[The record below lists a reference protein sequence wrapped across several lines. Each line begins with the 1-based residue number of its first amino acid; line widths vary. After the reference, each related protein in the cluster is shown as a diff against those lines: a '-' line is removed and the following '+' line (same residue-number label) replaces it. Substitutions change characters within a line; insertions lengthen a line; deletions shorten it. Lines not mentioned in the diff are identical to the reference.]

1 MTSSRTYPSRPFLAA
16 SVAVLRDDRVM
27 LAARGRP
34 PLDRIFSLPGGL
46 VETGETIAD
55 AAIRE
60 LREETG
66 VEADLIG
73 FIAPIEYFDWD
84 ETGRVRHHFVIC
96 PHAARWRSGDGVT
109 GEEASAI
116 RWLLEDDIETVPTTP
131 GLLPILRAAFAMIR
145 GGATD
150 PGALTDFRASR

>member
-1 MTSSRTYPSRPFLAA
+1 MNESRSYPTRPFLAA
-16 SVAVLRDDRVM
+16 SVAVLRDGRVM
-27 LAARGRP
+27 LAARARP
-34 PLDRIFSLPGGL
+34 PLERIFSLPGGL
-46 VETGETIAD
+46 VETGETIAG

-73 FIAPIEYFDWD
+73 FIAPIEYVDRD
-84 ETGRVRHHFVIC
+84 EEGRVRHHFVIC

-116 RWLLEDDIETVPTTP
+116 RWLREDEIEDVPTTP
-131 GLLPILRAAFAMIR
+131 GLLPILRVAFAMDR
-145 GGATD
+145 GG
-150 PGALTDFRASR
+150 GAR